1 MGDIELFVPTRR
13 SVAQVKATIEAEI
26 ATRLP
31 GGPIRR
37 FCEGDVFRLVG
48 NPSSD
53 AHQRLVVGERMR
65 LEGRGSLNP
74 GGLNYVTL
82 RLQDAMKRLK
92 DVEAMAPPTNS
103 GSK

>member
-1 MGDIELFVPTRR
+1 
-13 SVAQVKATIEAEI
+13 
-26 ATRLP
+26 
-31 GGPIRR
+31 
-37 FCEGDVFRLVG
+37 
-48 NPSSD
+48 
-53 AHQRLVVGERMR
+53 MR